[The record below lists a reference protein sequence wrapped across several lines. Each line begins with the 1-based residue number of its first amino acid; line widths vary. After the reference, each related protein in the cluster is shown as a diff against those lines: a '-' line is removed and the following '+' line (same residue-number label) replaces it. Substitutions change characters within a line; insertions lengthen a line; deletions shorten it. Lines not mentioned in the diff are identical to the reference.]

1 MNDITF
7 KTLSHIGYSKYILT
21 AECRLYITGTKPIE
35 IKRDTAN
42 RFYLI
47 SDSGK
52 GNRISQKELYKKV
65 YNKEF
70 CYDSIKNLNGEQWK
84 EITGTQGKYFI
95 SNCGRVKSYC
105 GYIARILKPYQ
116 KKNGYLIVKILG
128 KNIMIHRLV
137 AFNFCENKYNNQKV
151 EIHHIDFN
159 RQNNYYKNLIIL
171 STAEHHKI
179 HNKKDS
185 NI

>member
-21 AECRLYITGTKPIE
+21 AECRLYITGKKPIE

-70 CYDSIKNLNGEQWK
+70 CYDSIKNLNGE
-84 EITGTQGKYFI
+84 
-95 SNCGRVKSYC
+95 
-105 GYIARILKPYQ
+105 
-116 KKNGYLIVKILG
+116 
-128 KNIMIHRLV
+128 
-137 AFNFCENKYNNQKV
+137 
-151 EIHHIDFN
+151 
-159 RQNNYYKNLIIL
+159 
-171 STAEHHKI
+171 
-179 HNKKDS
+179 
-185 NI
+185 